1 MKTVKIKLD
10 KRYSDIV
17 NRCILDKQHLLNNLI
32 ILWNKN
38 NEMIRNDLL
47 NPIKFKK
54 KIMGTDSNSAYVE
67 GDIDKSHWESILEF
81 KSKYTYDGLNS
92 ILREFAK
99 NLKVNLKSG
108 RSFKVKPKKLSSV
121 TTGSYLIENINV
133 NYHNGEGGRKRLY
146 YREIA
151 IALFNLN
158 YAKKKGLKNNLKIY
172 FNDEFMGDY
181 DEIRTA
187 SLIKKWDDYYV
198 YITYSEKDNTLY
210 LNTNNIFTAAIDPG
224 SNNHVTLV
232 SNNPQ
237 SDSLIISYS
246 SIKRLFRTECN
257 VIDRL
262 KENCEENRFFIN
274 RFYSKRYR
282 IIENEVNKIS
292 NRIVDY
298 CIKYSIKTLVI
309 GEGYSAKNKSNIGKN
324 NNRKFHSFP
333 HYKLKLKLTE
343 KLSKYG
349 INVVSQEESY
359 TSKISCINPNIN
371 VWEFSYSED
380 IRPTTEEI
388 KKISRSH
395 QSVLRDKYNMVEF
408 NADVNGAFN
417 ILMKYLKE
425 RVIPKHFQIFHPI
438 KIKNDFKFLMI
449 LDS

>member
-10 KRYSDIV
+10 KRYNDIV

-38 NEMIRNDLL
+38 NEIIRNDLL
-47 NPIKFKK
+47 NPIKLKK
-54 KIMGTDSNSAYVE
+54 KIMGTISNDEYVE
-67 GDIDKSHWESILEF
+67 GSIDRSHWDAILEF

-99 NLKVNLKSG
+99 NLKLNLRSG
-108 RSFKVKPKKLSSV
+108 KSFKFKPKKLSSV
-121 TTGSYLIENINV
+121 STGSYLIEKINV
-133 NYHNGEGGRKRLY
+133 NYYNGEGGRKRLY
-146 YREIA
+146 SREIA
-151 IALFNLN
+151 IALFNLE
-158 YAKKKGLKNNLKIY
+158 YSKKKRLKNNLKIY

-181 DEIRTA
+181 NEIRTI
-187 SLIKKWDDYYV
+187 SLVKKWNDYYA
-198 YITYSEKDNTLY
+198 YIVYSEKVDTIY
-210 LNTNNIFTAAIDPG
+210 ENNNNFTAAIDPG
-224 SNNHVTLV
+224 SNNHVTLI

-262 KENCEENRFFIN
+262 KENYLENKFNID

-282 IIENEVNKIS
+282 VIENEINKVS

-309 GEGYSAKNKSNIGKN
+309 GEGYSSKNNSNIGRN

-343 KLSKYG
+343 RLSKYG

-371 VWEFSYSED
+371 VWEYSHSKG
-380 IRPTTEEI
+380 IRPTTENI
-388 KKISRSH
+388 KEISRSH

-425 RVIPKHFQIFHPI
+425 RVIPKHSQIFHPI
-438 KIKNDFKFLMI
+438 KIKNDFKFLMV

>member
-10 KRYSDIV
+10 KRYNDII

-38 NEMIRNDLL
+38 NEIIRHDLL
-47 NPIKFKK
+47 NPANFKK
-54 KIMGTDSNSAYVE
+54 KIMGTISNDEYIK
-67 GDIDKSHWESILEF
+67 GDIDKSHWNTILEF

-92 ILREFAK
+92 ILREFSK
-99 NLKVNLKSG
+99 NLKINLKSG
-108 RSFKVKPKKLSSV
+108 RPFKFKPKKLSSIN
-121 TTGSYLIENINV
+121 TGSYLIENVNV
-133 NYHNGEGGRKRLY
+133 NYYNGKGGRKRLY
-146 YREIA
+146 SREIA

-158 YAKKKGLKNNLKIY
+158 YSKKKELKNNLKIY

-181 DEIRTA
+181 NEIRTV
-187 SLIKKWDDYYV
+187 SLVKKWNDYYAFV
-198 YITYSEKDNTLY
+198 SYSEMEDTSHSSDNS
-210 LNTNNIFTAAIDPG
+210 FTAAIDPG

-232 SNNPQ
+232 SDNPQ
-237 SDSLIISYS
+237 SDSLLISYS

-262 KENCEENRFFIN
+262 KENYQENKFNIN
-274 RFYSKRYR
+274 RYYSKRYR
-282 IIENEVNKIS
+282 VIENEMNKIS
-292 NRIVDY
+292 NRILEY
-298 CIKYSIKTLVI
+298 CMKYSIKTLVI
-309 GEGYSAKNKSNIGKN
+309 GGGYSAKNNSNIGRN

-343 KLSKYG
+343 KLIKYD

-371 VWEFSYSED
+371 VWDYSHIEG

-388 KKISRSH
+388 KEISRSH

-425 RVIPKHFQIFHPI
+425 RVIPKHSQIFHPI
-438 KIKNDFKFLMI
+438 KIKNDFKFLMV

>member
-38 NEMIRNDLL
+38 NEIIRNDLL
-47 NPIKFKK
+47 NPINFKK
-54 KIMGTDSNSAYVE
+54 KIMGTTSNDEYT
-67 GDIDKSHWESILEF
+67 GGNIDKSHWETILEF

-99 NLKVNLKSG
+99 NLKVNLKTG
-108 RSFKVKPKKLSSV
+108 RSFTFKPKKLSSV
-121 TTGSYLIENINV
+121 NTGSYLIENN
-133 NYHNGEGGRKRLY
+133 NLRYYNGKGGRKRLY
-146 YREIA
+146 SREIA
-151 IALFNLN
+151 MSIFNPN
-158 YAKKKGLKNNLKIY
+158 YLKKKGLKNNLKIY

-181 DEIRTA
+181 NEIRTV
-187 SLIKKWDDYYV
+187 SLIKKWNDYYI
-198 YITYSEKDNTLY
+198 YITYSEKDDIPCMND
-210 LNTNNIFTAAIDPG
+210 NNFTAAIDPG

-237 SDSLIISYS
+237 SNSLIISYS

-262 KENCEENRFFIN
+262 KENYLENRFFIS
-274 RFYSKRYR
+274 RFYSKRYKV
-282 IIENEVNKIS
+282 IENEMNKIS
-292 NRIVDY
+292 NRIAEY
-298 CIKYSIKTLVI
+298 CVKYRIKTLVI
-309 GEGYSAKNKSNIGKN
+309 GEGYSAKNNSNMGKN

-333 HYKLKLKLTE
+333 HYTLKLKLIERLT
-343 KLSKYG
+343 KHG

-371 VWEFSYSED
+371 VWEFSHSEG

-438 KIKNDFKFLMI
+438 KIKNDFKFLMV

>member
-10 KRYSDIV
+10 KRYGDIV

-38 NEMIRNDLL
+38 NEVIKHDLL
-47 NPIKFKK
+47 NPMSFKK
-54 KIMGTDSNSAYVE
+54 KIMGTIPNDEYVD
-67 GDIDKSHWESILEF
+67 GDIDKSHWDAILEF

-108 RSFKVKPKKLSSV
+108 KSFKFKPKKLSSV
-121 TTGSYLIENINV
+121 NTGSYLIENVNV
-133 NYHNGEGGRKRLY
+133 NYHNGKGGRKRLY
-146 YREIA
+146 SREIA
-151 IALFNLN
+151 IALFNLK
-158 YAKKKGLKNNLKIY
+158 YLKKKGLKNNLKIY

-181 DEIRTA
+181 NDIRTV
-187 SLIKKWDDYYV
+187 SLIKKWNDYYIF
-198 YITYSEKDNTLY
+198 ITYSEKDDTTLP
-210 LNTNNIFTAAIDPG
+210 NSNNFTAAIDPG
-224 SNNHVTLV
+224 SNNHVALV
-232 SNNPQ
+232 SDNPQ
-237 SDSLIISYS
+237 SDSLLISYS

-257 VIDRL
+257 IIDQL
-262 KENCEENRFFIN
+262 KENYRENKSNIN

-282 IIENEVNKIS
+282 VIENEMNKIS
-292 NRIVDY
+292 NRISEY

-309 GEGYSAKNKSNIGKN
+309 GEGYSAKNNSNMGRN
-324 NNRKFHSFP
+324 NNRKFHSFS

-343 KLSKYG
+343 RLSKYD

-371 VWEFSYSED
+371 VWDYSHSEG

-388 KKISRSH
+388 KEISRSH

-417 ILMKYLKE
+417 ILMKYLKR
-425 RVIPKHFQIFHPI
+425 RVIPKYSQIFHPI
-438 KIKNDFKFLMI
+438 KVKNDFKFLMV

>member
-38 NEMIRNDLL
+38 NEIIRNDLL
-47 NPIKFKK
+47 NPIKLKK
-54 KIMGTDSNSAYVE
+54 KIMGTISNDEYVE
-67 GDIDKSHWESILEF
+67 GNIDRSHWDTILEF

-99 NLKVNLKSG
+99 NLKVNLRAR
-108 RSFKVKPKKLSSV
+108 RSFKFKPKKLSSV
-121 TTGSYLIENINV
+121 NTGSYLIENN
-133 NYHNGEGGRKRLY
+133 NLRYYNGKGGRKRLFF
-146 YREIA
+146 REIA
-151 IALFNLN
+151 ISIFNPDYL
-158 YAKKKGLKNNLKIY
+158 KKKELKNNLKIY
-172 FNDEFMGDY
+172 FNDRFMGDY
-181 DEIRTA
+181 DEIKTVL
-187 SLIKKWDDYYV
+187 LIKKWNDYYI
-198 YITYSEKDNTLY
+198 YITYSKKDNTLY
-210 LNTNNIFTAAIDPG
+210 LNDNSFTAAIDPG
-224 SNNHVTLV
+224 SNNHITFV

-237 SDSLIISYS
+237 SDSLLISYS

-257 VIDRL
+257 IIDRL
-262 KENCEENRFFIN
+262 KEKYIENKFNIN
-274 RFYSKRYR
+274 QFYSKRYEV
-282 IIENEVNKIS
+282 IENEINKIS
-292 NRIVDY
+292 NRILEY

-309 GEGYSAKNKSNIGKN
+309 GEGYSAKNNSNIGKN
-324 NNRKFHSFP
+324 NNRKFHGFP

-343 KLSKYG
+343 RLSKYG

-359 TSKISCINPNIN
+359 TSKLSCINPNVN
-371 VWEFSYSED
+371 VWEYSYEKG
-380 IRPTTEEI
+380 IRPTTEDL
-388 KKISRSH
+388 KLISRSH

-425 RVIPKHFQIFHPI
+425 RVIPKHSQIFHPI
-438 KIKNDFKFLMI
+438 KIKNDFKFLMV

>member
-10 KRYSDIV
+10 NRYSDIV

-38 NEMIRNDLL
+38 NEAIKHDLL
-47 NPIKFKK
+47 NPINFKK
-54 KIMGTDSNSAYVE
+54 KIMGTVSNDEYVE
-67 GDIDKSHWESILEF
+67 GNIDKSHWEAILEF

-99 NLKVNLKSG
+99 NLKINLKAG
-108 RSFKVKPKKLSSV
+108 KPFKLKPKKLSSV
-121 TTGSYLIENINV
+121 STGSYLIENINV
-133 NYHNGEGGRKRLY
+133 NYHNGKGGRKRLY
-146 YREIA
+146 SREIA
-151 IALFNLN
+151 IALFNLK
-158 YAKKKGLKNNLKIY
+158 YSKKKGLKNNLKIY
-172 FNDEFMGDY
+172 FNDKFMGDY
-181 DEIRTA
+181 DEIRTV
-187 SLIKKWDDYYV
+187 SLVKKWNDYYV
-198 YITYSEKDNTLY
+198 FITYSEKDNDVCS
-210 LNTNNIFTAAIDPG
+210 TNNSFTAAIDPG

-232 SNNPQ
+232 SDNPQ
-237 SDSLIISYS
+237 SDSLLISYS

-262 KENCEENRFFIN
+262 KEDCLENKFNIN

-282 IIENEVNKIS
+282 VIENEMNKIS
-292 NRIVDY
+292 NRILEY
-298 CIKYSIKTLVI
+298 CIRYSIKTLVI
-309 GEGYSAKNKSNIGKN
+309 GEGYSAKNNSNIGR

-343 KLSKYG
+343 RLSKYG
-349 INVVSQEESY
+349 INVISQEESY

-371 VWEFSYSED
+371 VWEYSHSEG
-380 IRPTTEEI
+380 IRPTTEEL
-388 KKISRSH
+388 KQISRSH

-425 RVIPKHFQIFHPI
+425 RVIPKHSQIFHPI
-438 KIKNDFKFLMI
+438 KIKNDFKFLTV

>member
-38 NEMIRNDLL
+38 NEIIRNDLL
-47 NPIKFKK
+47 NPMTLKK
-54 KIMGTDSNSAYVE
+54 KIMGTTSNDEYTK
-67 GDIDKSHWESILEF
+67 GDIDRSHWDTILEF

-99 NLKVNLKSG
+99 NLKLNLKTG
-108 RSFKVKPKKLSSV
+108 RPFKFKPKKLSSV
-121 TTGSYLIENINV
+121 STGSYLIENINV
-133 NYHNGEGGRKRLY
+133 NYYNGKGGRKRLY
-146 YREIA
+146 SREIA
-151 IALFNLN
+151 IALFNLE
-158 YAKKKGLKNNLKIY
+158 YSRRKGLKNNLKVY

-181 DEIRTA
+181 DKIRTV
-187 SLIKKWDDYYV
+187 SLVKKWNDYYI
-198 YITYSEKDNTLY
+198 YITYSKKDNMPHSDD
-210 LNTNNIFTAAIDPG
+210 NNFIAAIDPG

-232 SNNPQ
+232 SNNPH
-237 SDSLIISYS
+237 SDSLLISYS

-262 KENCEENRFFIN
+262 KENYQENKFNIN
-274 RFYSKRYR
+274 RYYSKRYR
-282 IIENEVNKIS
+282 VIENEMNKIS
-292 NRIVDY
+292 NRILEY
-298 CIKYSIKTLVI
+298 CMRYGIKTLVI
-309 GEGYSAKNKSNIGKN
+309 GEGYSAKNNSNIGKN

-333 HYKLKLKLTE
+333 HYTLKLKLTE
-343 KLSKYG
+343 RLSKYG

-371 VWEFSYSED
+371 VWDYSHIEG
-380 IRPTTEEI
+380 IRPTTEEL
-388 KKISRSH
+388 KQISRSH

-408 NADVNGAFN
+408 NADANGAFN

-425 RVIPKHFQIFHPI
+425 RVVPKHSQIFHPI
-438 KIKNDFKFLMI
+438 KIKNDFKFLMV

>member
-47 NPIKFKK
+47 NPMNLKK
-54 KIMGTDSNSAYVE
+54 KIMGTISNNEYIE
-67 GDIDKSHWESILEF
+67 GDIDKSHWEAILEF

-99 NLKVNLKSG
+99 NLKVNLNAG
-108 RSFKVKPKKLSSV
+108 RSFTFKPKKLSSV
-121 TTGSYLIENINV
+121 NTGSYLIENN
-133 NYHNGEGGRKRLY
+133 NLRYYNGEGGRKRLY
-146 YREIA
+146 SREIA
-151 IALFNLN
+151 MSIFNPN
-158 YAKKKGLKNNLKIY
+158 YLKKKGLKNNLKIY

-181 DEIRTA
+181 NEIRTV
-187 SLIKKWDDYYV
+187 SLIKKWNDYYIYV
-198 YITYSEKDNTLY
+198 TYSEKDDTTY
-210 LNTNNIFTAAIDPG
+210 TNNYNFIAAIDPG

-237 SDSLIISYS
+237 SNSLLISYP

-262 KENCEENRFFIN
+262 KENYAENRFFIN

-282 IIENEVNKIS
+282 VIENEINKIS

-298 CIKYSIKTLVI
+298 CVKYSIKTLVI
-309 GEGYSAKNKSNIGKN
+309 GGGYSAKNNSNMGRN

-333 HYKLKLKLTE
+333 HYKLKLKLIE

-371 VWEFSYSED
+371 VWEFSHSED

>member
-10 KRYSDIV
+10 KRCSDIV

-47 NPIKFKK
+47 NPMNLKK
-54 KIMGTDSNSAYVE
+54 KIMGTISNNEYIE
-67 GDIDKSHWESILEF
+67 GDIDKSHWEAILEF

-99 NLKVNLKSG
+99 NLKVNLNAG
-108 RSFKVKPKKLSSV
+108 RSFTFKPKKLSSV
-121 TTGSYLIENINV
+121 NTGSYLIENN
-133 NYHNGEGGRKRLY
+133 NLRYYNGEGGRKRLY
-146 YREIA
+146 SREIA
-151 IALFNLN
+151 MSIFNPN
-158 YAKKKGLKNNLKIY
+158 YLKKKGLKNNLKIY

-181 DEIRTA
+181 NEIRTV
-187 SLIKKWDDYYV
+187 SLIKKWNDYYIYV
-198 YITYSEKDNTLY
+198 TYSEKDDTTY
-210 LNTNNIFTAAIDPG
+210 TNNYNFIAAIDPG

-237 SDSLIISYS
+237 SNSLLISYP

-262 KENCEENRFFIN
+262 KENYAENRFFIN

-282 IIENEVNKIS
+282 VIENEINKIS

-298 CIKYSIKTLVI
+298 CVKYSIKTLVI
-309 GEGYSAKNKSNIGKN
+309 GGGYSAKNNSNMGRN

-333 HYKLKLKLTE
+333 HYKLKLKLIE

-371 VWEFSYSED
+371 VWEFSHSED

>member
-10 KRYSDIV
+10 ERYSDIV

-38 NEMIRNDLL
+38 NEIIRNDLL
-47 NPIKFKK
+47 NPMNLKK
-54 KIMGTDSNSAYVE
+54 KIMGTISNDEYIE
-67 GDIDKSHWESILEF
+67 GDIDESHWKAILDF

-108 RSFKVKPKKLSSV
+108 QSFKFKPKKLSSV
-121 TTGSYLIENINV
+121 NTGSYLIENN
-133 NYHNGEGGRKRLY
+133 NLRYYSGKGGRKRLY
-146 YREIA
+146 SREIA
-151 IALFNLN
+151 MSIFNPDYL
-158 YAKKKGLKNNLKIY
+158 KKKGLKNNLKIY
-172 FNDEFMGDY
+172 FNDKFMGDY

-187 SLIKKWDDYYV
+187 SLIKKWNDYYI
-198 YITYSEKDNTLY
+198 YITYSKKDDILQVNDNT
-210 LNTNNIFTAAIDPG
+210 FTAAIDPG
-224 SNNHVTLV
+224 SNNHITLV

-237 SDSLIISYS
+237 SSSLLISYS

-262 KENCEENRFFIN
+262 KENYTDNRFFIN

-282 IIENEVNKIS
+282 VIENEINKIS
-292 NRIVDY
+292 NRILEY
-298 CIKYSIKTLVI
+298 CVKYSIKTLVI
-309 GEGYSAKNKSNIGKN
+309 GEGYSAKNNSNIGKN

-333 HYKLKLKLTE
+333 HYTLKLKLIE
-343 KLSKYG
+343 RLSKYG

-359 TSKISCINPNIN
+359 TSKISCINPNIS
-371 VWEFSYSED
+371 VWEFSHSEG

-395 QSVLRDKYNMVEF
+395 QSVLRDKYNMIEF

-438 KIKNDFKFLMI
+438 KIKNDFKFLMV

>member
-10 KRYSDIV
+10 KRYGDIV

-38 NEMIRNDLL
+38 NEIIRNDLL
-47 NPIKFKK
+47 NPMTLKK
-54 KIMGTDSNSAYVE
+54 KIMGTTSNDEYIT
-67 GDIDKSHWESILEF
+67 GNIDKSHWDTILEF

-99 NLKVNLKSG
+99 NLKLNLKTG
-108 RSFKVKPKKLSSV
+108 RPFKFKPKKLSSV
-121 TTGSYLIENINV
+121 STGSYLIENINV
-133 NYHNGEGGRKRLY
+133 NYYNGKGGRKRLY
-146 YREIA
+146 SREIA
-151 IALFNLN
+151 IALFNLE
-158 YAKKKGLKNNLKIY
+158 YSRRKGLKNNLKIY

-181 DEIRTA
+181 DKIRTV
-187 SLIKKWDDYYV
+187 SLVKKWNDYYI
-198 YITYSEKDNTLY
+198 YITYSKKDNIPHSDD
-210 LNTNNIFTAAIDPG
+210 NNFTAAIDPG

-232 SNNPQ
+232 SNNPY
-237 SDSLIISYS
+237 SDSLLISYS

-262 KENCEENRFFIN
+262 KENYQENKFNIN

-282 IIENEVNKIS
+282 VIENEMNKIS
-292 NRIVDY
+292 NRILEY
-298 CIKYSIKTLVI
+298 CMRYGIKTLVI
-309 GEGYSAKNKSNIGKN
+309 GEGYSAKNSSDIGRN

-333 HYKLKLKLTE
+333 HYTLKLKLTE
-343 KLSKYG
+343 RLSKYG

-371 VWEFSYSED
+371 VWDYSHSEG

-388 KKISRSH
+388 NEISRSH

-425 RVIPKHFQIFHPI
+425 RVVPKHFQIFHPI
-438 KIKNDFKFLMI
+438 KIKNDFKFLMV

>member
-1 MKTVKIKLD
+1 MKTVKIKLC

-38 NEMIRNDLL
+38 NEVIRHDLL
-47 NPIKFKK
+47 NPVNFKK
-54 KIMGTDSNSAYVE
+54 KIMGTIPNGEYVD
-67 GDIDKSHWESILEF
+67 GDIDRSHWDTILEF

-99 NLKVNLKSG
+99 NLKLNLKAG
-108 RSFKVKPKKLSSV
+108 KSFKFKPKKLSSV
-121 TTGSYLIENINV
+121 NTGSYLIENN
-133 NYHNGEGGRKRLY
+133 NLRYYNGKGGRKRLY
-146 YREIA
+146 SREIA
-151 IALFNLN
+151 MSIFNPSYL
-158 YAKKKGLKNNLKIY
+158 KEKGLNNNLKIY

-181 DEIRTA
+181 NEIRTV
-187 SLIKKWDDYYV
+187 SLVKKWNDYYV
-198 YITYSEKDNTLY
+198 FVTYSEKEDTPCS
-210 LNTNNIFTAAIDPG
+210 NNNSFTAAIDPG

-232 SNNPQ
+232 SDNPQ
-237 SDSLIISYS
+237 SNSLLISYS

-262 KENCEENRFFIN
+262 KENYLENKFNIS

-282 IIENEVNKIS
+282 VIENEMNKIS
-292 NRIVDY
+292 NRILEY
-298 CIKYSIKTLVI
+298 CIKYGIGTLVI
-309 GEGYSAKNKSNIGKN
+309 GEGYSAKNSSDIGRN

-333 HYKLKLKLTE
+333 HYALKLKLVE
-343 KLSKYG
+343 RLPKYG

-359 TSKISCINPNIN
+359 TSKISCINPNMN
-371 VWEFSYSED
+371 VWDYSHSKG
-380 IRPTTEEI
+380 IRPTTEEL
-388 KKISRSH
+388 KQISRSR

-438 KIKNDFKFLMI
+438 KIKNDFKFLMV